1 MDGLRPM
8 DHCSRSI
15 PVTIKPVPADAL
27 AGFETLVRECDR
39 SAQMRTLGEP
49 MTDEE
54 LHARAEL
61 IAKVI
66 ETRNKLHILNRK
78 VEELQLA
85 LQRFAARRAAS
96 LS

>member
-1 MDGLRPM
+1 M
-8 DHCSRSI
+8 
-15 PVTIKPVPADAL
+15 IKTVPIEALVGFEAL
-27 AGFETLVRECDR
+27 ARECDR

-49 MTDEE
+49 MTEDE

-66 ETRNKLHILNRK
+66 ETRNKLHVLNHK
-78 VEELQLA
+78 VEELQAA

-96 LS
+96 SS